1 MDKVVLYAKQE
12 LEKYLAVLG
21 VDAEIELHLFEELG
35 IDAAVKDPHLDDA
48 IAIRIAGKKG
58 YIAGINPRSVLIGVY
73 RLLESWGIVWLRPGK
88 DGTYIPPAADPRDV
102 DIFEIASKRHRT
114 MCIEGAV
121 SLENVLDMIEWMPKA
136 GYNGYYIQFE
146 DAYAFFDRWY
156 THESSTVKEP
166 EYFDRTMAE
175 QFVEII
181 EKAVK
186 DRGLLLMR
194 VGHGW
199 TCNPFGVTANG
210 WYQMKEDEIPRSYK
224 DICAELNGRR
234 GVWHTPLETELCYSN
249 PYVRKTMVDAVVD
262 YAKKHP
268 QTDVIHFWLSDGF
281 NNNCECPECTKYRFS
296 DYMVML
302 LNQVTTR
309 FREENIKTQVVF
321 STGGNKMYPP
331 IHEHIEHPELTM
343 LQFAPSS
350 RTYAVPFPAEYTV
363 KEIGEYRVNRYKRPH
378 SVEELLA
385 YLYNWK
391 KQYTGDVVAFEYHLV
406 WDHFIEASGEG
417 IAKVLY
423 EDVRSFD
430 SLGINNFISCQVQR
444 NAFPTSIAMTV
455 LGKTLWNSNV
465 DYEEIRKQVYAASF
479 GEEHYDRMC
488 EYFGAIAKAF
498 YLGDMRSHL
507 PTPKE
512 EFKASVYDAIQ
523 KMEAM
528 IPVAKANSESEGDA
542 CRKKSWL
549 LVYHHARI
557 YALLAKATAKHLN
570 GDLMAS
576 ETLRQAS
583 VHTAW
588 ECEDEIQDS
597 FDCYFYEAV
606 TRSRINLDGIENV
619 VETKKADAEKRQ

>member
-1 MDKVVLYAKQE
+1 MSKQDKTILYAGQE
-12 LEKYLAVLG
+12 LERYLNLLG
-21 VDAEIELHLFEELG
+21 VSAEIELCLFDEIGLE
-35 IDAAVKDPHLDDA
+35 AAVKNPRLDDA
-48 IAIRIAGKKG
+48 IAIKVKNKKG
-58 YIAGINPRSVLIGVY
+58 YIAGINPRSVLMGVY
-73 RLLESWGIVWLRPGK
+73 RLLEDWGIVWLRPGK
-88 DGTYIPPAADPRDV
+88 DGTYIPPTADPKDI

-121 SLENVLDMIEWMPKA
+121 SLQNVLDMIEWMPKV

-166 EYFDRTMAE
+166 EYFDHAMAE
-175 QFVEII
+175 NYVAII

-194 VGHGW
+194 MGHGW
-199 TCNPFGVTANG
+199 TCNPFGVTSNG
-210 WYQMKEDEIPRSYK
+210 WYQVNEDDIPQSYK
-224 DICAELNGRR
+224 DICAELNGKR
-234 GVWHTPLETELCYSN
+234 GIWHTPLETELCYSN
-249 PYVRKTMVDAVVD
+249 PYVRNTMVDAVVA

-296 DYMVML
+296 DYMAML
-302 LNQVTTR
+302 VNQVTTR
-309 FREENIKTQVVF
+309 FKEENIETQVVF
-321 STGGNKMYPP
+321 STGGNKMHPP
-331 IHEHIEHPELTM
+331 VHEHIKHPELTI
-343 LQFAPSS
+343 LQFAPMS
-350 RTYAVPFPAEYTV
+350 RTYAVPFPSEYAI
-363 KEIGEYRVNRYKRPH
+363 KEIGEYKVNQYKRPH
-378 SVEELLA
+378 SVDELLA

-391 KQYTGDVVAFEYHLV
+391 KQYTGDVIAFEYHLV

-423 EDVRSFD
+423 DDVRNFD
-430 SLGINNFISCQVQR
+430 QLGINNFISCQVQR
-444 NAFPTSIAMTV
+444 NAFPTALAMTV
-455 LGKTLWNSNV
+455 LGKTLWNSSV
-465 DYEEIRKQVYAASF
+465 DYEAIKKLIYTASF
-479 GEEHYDRMC
+479 GEEEYTRMC

-498 YLGDMRSHL
+498 YLGNTRSHF

-512 EFKASVYDAIQ
+512 DFKAALREAID
-523 KMEAM
+523 KMDAM
-528 IPVAKANSESEGDA
+528 IPAAKTRMQEETDA

-549 LVYHHARI
+549 LVHHHARI
-557 YALLAKATAKHLN
+557 YILLAKAILKHLN
-570 GDLMAS
+570 GDPMAS

-619 VETKKADAEKRQ
+619 VETKKENA

>member
-1 MDKVVLYAKQE
+1 MDKALLYAKQE
-12 LEKYLAVLG
+12 LEKYLSVLN
-21 VDAEIELHLFEELG
+21 VDAEIGLHLFDEIGLEA
-35 IDAAVKDPHLDDA
+35 DVKDPYLDDA
-48 IAIRIAGKKG
+48 LAIKVAGKKG
-58 YIAGINPRSVLIGVY
+58 YVAGINPRSVLMGVY

-88 DGTYIPPAADPRDV
+88 DGTYIPARANPVDI
-102 DIFEIASKRHRT
+102 DIFEVASKRHRT
-114 MCIEGAV
+114 ICIEGAV
-121 SLENVLDMIEWMPKA
+121 SLENVLDMIEWMPKV

-146 DAYAFFDRWY
+146 DAYAFFDQWY
-156 THESSTVKEP
+156 THASSTVKEP
-166 EYFDRTMAE
+166 EYFDHTMAE

-194 VGHGW
+194 IGHGW

-210 WYQMKEDEIPRSYK
+210 WYQMKDEDIPQSYK
-224 DICAELNGRR
+224 DICAELDGKR

-249 PYVRKTMVDAVVD
+249 PYVRNTMVDAVVD

-309 FREENIKTQVVF
+309 FKEENIKTQVVF

-343 LQFAPSS
+343 LQFAPGS
-350 RTYAVPFPAEYTV
+350 RTYAVPFPAEYTI
-363 KEIGEYRVNRYKRPH
+363 KEIDEYRVNRYKRPH
-378 SVEELLA
+378 SVDELLA

-391 KQYTGDVVAFEYHLV
+391 QQYTGDVVAFEYHLV

-417 IAKVLY
+417 IAKVLH
-423 EDVRSFD
+423 EDVRNFD
-430 SLGINNFISCQVQR
+430 KLGINNFISCQVQR
-444 NAFPTSIAMTV
+444 NAFPTALAMTV
-455 LGKTLWNSNV
+455 LGKTLWNSNA
-465 DYEEIRKQVYAASF
+465 DYEEIRRQVYTASF
-479 GEEHYDRMC
+479 GEEKYEQMC

-498 YLGDMRSHL
+498 YLGNMRSHL
-507 PTPKE
+507 PVPTD
-512 EFKASVYDAIQ
+512 EFKASVYKAIRM
-523 KMEAM
+523 MEAM
-528 IPVAKANSESEGDA
+528 IPAAKAYSEAEHDA

-549 LVYHHARI
+549 LVHHHARI
-557 YALLAKATAKHLN
+557 YSLLAKATAKHLN
-570 GDLMAS
+570 GDRTAG

-588 ECEDEIQDS
+588 ECEDEIQDA

-606 TRSRINLDGIENV
+606 SRSRINLDGIENV
-619 VETKKADAEKRQ
+619 VETKKELPKNQQ